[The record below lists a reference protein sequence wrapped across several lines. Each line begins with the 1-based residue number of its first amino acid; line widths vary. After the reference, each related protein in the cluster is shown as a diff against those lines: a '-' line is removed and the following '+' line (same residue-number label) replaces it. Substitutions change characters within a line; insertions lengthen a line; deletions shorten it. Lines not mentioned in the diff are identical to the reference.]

1 MKRAGPASIPQGM
14 SVLRYVPLFVS
25 YVPLFVSRTRRRI
38 MHTTLRQGA
47 SGPEV
52 VRLQQLLNRLLNPS
66 PNLVTDGR
74 FGQKTFQAIIRFQG
88 QHQLKPDGV
97 AGPKTWQAL
106 EGQQKKH
113 KAQAKHDRPP
123 VVEKP
128 LPADGG
134 APWMKIADQERVSG
148 VHEIAGPQANARIV
162 EYLRSTTLDSAM
174 AGSDETPWC
183 AAFVNWVLKQAGIA
197 TLNSASAAAWANWGI
212 GLTQP
217 RYGAVTVI
225 HSAPKKSIS
234 GMTHSGN
241 HVGFLVSETAT
252 HYELLGGNQ
261 SDSVKISQFNKGH
274 WSLKGMRWP
283 R

>member
-1 MKRAGPASIPQGM
+1 
-14 SVLRYVPLFVS
+14 
-25 YVPLFVSRTRRRI
+25 
-38 MHTTLRQGA
+38 
-47 SGPEV
+47 
-52 VRLQQLLNRLLNPS
+52 
-66 PNLVTDGR
+66 
-74 FGQKTFQAIIRFQG
+74 
-88 QHQLKPDGV
+88 
-97 AGPKTWQAL
+97 
-106 EGQQKKH
+106 
-113 KAQAKHDRPP
+113 
-123 VVEKP
+123 
-128 LPADGG
+128 
-134 APWMKIADQERVSG
+134 MKIADQERVSG

-162 EYLRSTTLDSAM
+162 EYLRSTTLGSAM

-183 AAFVNWVLKQAGIA
+183 QAFVNWVLKQAGIA

-274 WSLKGMRWP
+274 WSLKGISLAALSGRRAGRRSGLRAVRRRPSVPPSLARPQRLGSLGLREILGLRRRAILLRKVGGFYTFIHRMLLEYLAARYDESSVEATP
-283 R
+283 NAEPSQSAIGM